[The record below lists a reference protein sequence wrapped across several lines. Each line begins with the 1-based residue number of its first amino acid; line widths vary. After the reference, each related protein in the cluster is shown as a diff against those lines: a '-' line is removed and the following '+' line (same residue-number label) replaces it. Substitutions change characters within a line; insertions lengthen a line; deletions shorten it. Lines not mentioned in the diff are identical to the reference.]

1 MRRALGVAAA
11 LAALALPL
19 VLATCSG
26 PVAGDLTISLV
37 TPNSDDGA
45 IVVKV
50 TASPSLEITGATA
63 ACTGCRIFA
72 ERPSATELRAVVT
85 GSVVAGALLRV
96 SVSDT
101 RPSGAYAVQVVQ
113 VASRTYQLRSA
124 GGYSLTIQ

>member
-1 MRRALGVAAA
+1 MKRLLGLVAALG
-11 LAALALPL
+11 LPL

-50 TASPSLEITGATA
+50 TASQSKEISSATV

-72 ERPSATELRAVVT
+72 EQPSTTELRAVVT
-85 GSVVAGALLRV
+85 GNVAAGPLVRV

-101 RPSGAYAVQVVQ
+101 KAPDAYTVQIVQ
-113 VASRTYQLRSA
+113 VASRSYQLRSTS
-124 GGYSLTIQ
+124 GYSLSIQ